1 MDFRSLKRL
10 SLGRLLCLSFLG
22 IAVLSLLLCNLGS
35 EGPGRARPMQ
45 SAVQLEIK
53 LSVGDSVVQGG
64 GYAQLGR
71 KTDSEAARAPAGAS
85 KDKAT
90 PEKAVAVGTQFVR
103 GEVFELRDS
112 TGGARRPE
120 RRPKSPGEP
129 LNVCILSMDVYGLQN
144 VGGTAIAYWEL
155 AKALARQVGSAGSIK
170 KRGGAVD
177 DAETDVDRP
186 FVVKVLA
193 LVSATTCGKL
203 RPLYTRQNI
212 RLECIDPDQTSEQK
226 WEFAN
231 PYLVSGATVLEW
243 LREPIDSSHKKCDVL
258 HAHEWGG
265 VLAPIIAGRLLPGT
279 WSKPLP
285 DTIAVESHGGHMWSL
300 LTHAPH
306 RPTDLIAC
314 EVDYYERSSLENSDT
329 VVSPTRYMLRYFHE
343 RGWSPANPLVIS
355 HITTQ
360 PEIAPKIDMSG
371 ALSKPP
377 TRLVFYSRKEDRKG
391 LHAFVRGLDM
401 ITNGTS
407 LNKQSLSVEIMA
419 PDDSAE
425 IQHRINRWKESWN
438 VHIRSQDSRTAAM
451 DILTTDP
458 ARTLAVMT
466 SFVENPAEVL
476 ADCENAGIRTVA
488 LDMGGISELLERGT
502 VINDMHHDVLG
513 HLMSDIIQGKQK
525 AEIPKL
531 GLAVKESGQLWIE
544 WHRILRETGE
554 LPHPKDI
561 AAKAQNLEPSQRL
574 VRLISKIGSG
584 ASRRSGLRRK
594 QGKDEDDDDEAPGN
608 GRRLQKRQALHKAPT
623 LIAQRN
629 QQSSFTTSEE
639 GRIRIRTISF
649 TDSNP
654 NALSLHETLCLNMAE
669 TANAFLLL
677 PEGFNLIDDKKAL
690 QTLASV
696 LYTNQ
701 HFDALTAGIEYLAAD
716 GSVAVTL
723 PHGPFFFARTSSS
736 RCMKTYPVLIRR
748 EALCLDYTAE
758 ARSFSLYESWHM
770 LMLVEQAGGKIGTLP
785 ISLFDIDD
793 EVKGV
798 WDECSEEMD
807 PLLRMAKNGDYVVVN
822 MANQLAKWRIGN
834 FIEQQSKQV
843 IQVEE
848 NMIAD
853 NIKDFGC
860 WQGHNGWSF
869 HYRAQPVGQVR
880 ADADINGDDAV
891 QLTWNQDEEKWIC
904 PPSRSKK
911 KKQPMFPFI
920 TRTGLHPCIGK
931 NKGCCANGAANS
943 VVLRWTSHKYTER
956 VKARLHLQLVDTCGD
971 GIDAQVR
978 AGLDLKRRGKGTLSQ
993 VDVVRLDRG
1002 RNKSNGRLRN
1012 RVQRTYE
1019 IGTVWPGDVIE
1030 VQVDPRENVH
1040 CDTTRLQL
1048 QIFSSSKADGAD

>member
-1 MDFRSLKRL
+1 MAE
-10 SLGRLLCLSFLG
+10 GN
-22 IAVLSLLLCNLGS
+22 AVLL
-35 EGPGRARPMQ
+35 
-45 SAVQLEIK
+45 
-53 LSVGDSVVQGG
+53 
-64 GYAQLGR
+64 
-71 KTDSEAARAPAGAS
+71 
-85 KDKAT
+85 T
-90 PEKAVAVGTQFVR
+90 P
-103 GEVFELRDS
+103 
-112 TGGARRPE
+112 
-120 RRPKSPGEP
+120 
-129 LNVCILSMDVYGLQN
+129 
-144 VGGTAIAYWEL
+144 
-155 AKALARQVGSAGSIK
+155 
-170 KRGGAVD
+170 
-177 DAETDVDRP
+177 
-186 FVVKVLA
+186 
-193 LVSATTCGKL
+193 
-203 RPLYTRQNI
+203 I
-212 RLECIDPDQTSEQK
+212 RVI
-226 WEFAN
+226 
-231 PYLVSGATVLEW
+231 
-243 LREPIDSSHKKCDVL
+243 SSHF
-258 HAHEWGG
+258 
-265 VLAPIIAGRLLPGT
+265 P
-279 WSKPLP
+279 
-285 DTIAVESHGGHMWSL
+285 
-300 LTHAPH
+300 
-306 RPTDLIAC
+306 
-314 EVDYYERSSLENSDT
+314 
-329 VVSPTRYMLRYFHE
+329 RYFHE
-343 RGWSPANPLVIS
+343 RGWNPASPMVIS

-360 PEIAPKIDMSG
+360 PDKAPTITMSG

-391 LHAFVRGLDM
+391 LHVFVRGLDM

-407 LNKQSLSVEIMA
+407 LKQNLAVEIMA

-451 DILTTDP
+451 DILTADP

-466 SFVENPAEVL
+466 SFVENAAEVL

-488 LDMGGISELLERGT
+488 LDMGGISELLESGT
-502 VINDMHHDVLG
+502 VINDMHPDVLG
-513 HLMSDIIQGKQK
+513 HLMSDILQGKSK

-531 GLAVKESGQLWIE
+531 SIEVKESGQLWVE
-544 WHRILRETGE
+544 WHRIIKETGS
-554 LPHPKDI
+554 LPEQKQI
-561 AAKAQNLEPSQRL
+561 AAKAATLEPSRPAA
-574 VRLISKIGSG
+574 RIEEDAPKRGSSK
-584 ASRRSGLRRK
+584 ADKDDKEAVAVALK
-594 QGKDEDDDDEAPGN
+594 KDKEVEDDEDEKPIEKP
-608 GRRLQKRQALHKAPT
+608 RRLHKRQALHKTPT
-623 LIAQRN
+623 LMAQRN
-629 QQSSFTTSEE
+629 SQSGFSNSEE
-639 GRIRIRTISF
+639 ERIRIRTISF

-654 NALSLHETLCLNMAE
+654 NALSLHETLCLNNAE

-677 PEGFNLIDDKKAL
+677 PDGFNLIDDKKAL
-690 QTLASV
+690 QTLATV
-696 LYTNQ
+696 LFNNP

-748 EALCLDYTAE
+748 ESLCLDYTAE

-793 EVKGV
+793 EVMGV

-807 PLLRMAKNGDYVVVN
+807 PLLRMAKQGDYVVVN

-843 IQVEE
+843 VQVEE

-853 NIKDFGC
+853 NIKDFGS

-869 HYRAQPVGQVR
+869 YYRAQPAGQVR
-880 ADADINGDDAV
+880 ADADLNEDESV
-891 QLTWNQDEEKWIC
+891 MLTWNNDEEKWIC
-904 PPSRSKK
+904 PSKSKK
-911 KKQPMFPFI
+911 KKPQFPFI
-920 TRTGLHPCIGK
+920 TRTGVHPCIGK
-931 NKGCCANGAANS
+931 HKGCCADGSANS

-978 AGLDLKRRGKGTLSQ
+978 AGLDLKRRGKGVLNQ

-1002 RNKSNGRLRN
+1002 RNKSNGRLRT

-1048 QIFSSSKADGAD
+1048 QIFSSSKADAGEKED

>member
-1 MDFRSLKRL
+1 M
-10 SLGRLLCLSFLG
+10 
-22 IAVLSLLLCNLGS
+22 
-35 EGPGRARPMQ
+35 
-45 SAVQLEIK
+45 
-53 LSVGDSVVQGG
+53 
-64 GYAQLGR
+64 
-71 KTDSEAARAPAGAS
+71 
-85 KDKAT
+85 
-90 PEKAVAVGTQFVR
+90 FVR
-103 GEVFELRDS
+103 GEVFELREAAAVRRAD
-112 TGGARRPE
+112 RRP
-120 RRPKSPGEP
+120 RTGQP
-129 LNVCILSMDVYGLQN
+129 LSVCILSMDVYGLQN
-144 VGGTAIAYWEL
+144 VGGTAIAYWQ
-155 AKALARQVGSAGSIK
+155 LARQLASAAAPPVAGK
-170 KRGGAVD
+170 PA
-177 DAETDVDRP
+177 ADRP
-186 FVVKVLA
+186 FAVKVLA
-193 LVSATTCGKL
+193 LVSSNTCDKL

-243 LREPIDSSHKKCDVL
+243 LRDPAEGQQKKCDVL

-279 WSKPLP
+279 WSKQLP
-285 DTIAVESHGGHMWSL
+285 DWIAVESHGGHMWSL

-314 EVDYYERSSLENSDT
+314 EVDYYERASLENADT
-329 VVSPTRYMLRYFHE
+329 VISPTKYMLRYFHE
-343 RGWSPANPLVIS
+343 RGWQPANPVVIS
-355 HITTQ
+355 HITTK
-360 PEIAPKIDMSG
+360 PEKPRPLDPTG

-391 LHAFVRGLDM
+391 LHVFVRGLDM

-407 LNKQSLSVEIMA
+407 LKQSLAVEIMA

-476 ADCENAGIRTVA
+476 ADCENAGIRTLA
-488 LDMGGISELLERGT
+488 LDMGGIAELLKSGT
-502 VINDMHHDVLG
+502 VIKDMHPNVLG
-513 HLMSDIIQGKQK
+513 QLMSDIIQGKQK
-525 AEIPKL
+525 ADVPELSIT
-531 GLAVKESGQLWIE
+531 VKEAGQLWVQ
-544 WHRILRETGE
+544 WHSMVKENGE
-554 LPHPKDI
+554 LPRQEDMAELAKKLVPSKPGTALVAKSALAAPKPASAVP
-561 AAKAQNLEPSQRL
+561 AAAEAKEA
-574 VRLISKIGSG
+574 
-584 ASRRSGLRRK
+584 
-594 QGKDEDDDDEAPGN
+594 DEADDEGEGKAAEPPRP
-608 GRRLQKRQALHKAPT
+608 RRLFKRQALHKAPT
-623 LIAQRN
+623 LVSQRG
-629 QQSSFTTSEE
+629 SSQPGLLSEE
-639 GRIRIRTISF
+639 ERIRIRTISF

-654 NALSLHETLCLNMAE
+654 NALSLHETLCLNPSE

-677 PEGFNLIDDKKAL
+677 PDGFNLIDDKKAL

-696 LYTNQ
+696 LYANQ

-723 PHGPFFFARTSSS
+723 PHGPFFFARTSNS

-748 EALCLDYTAE
+748 ESLCLDYTAE

-770 LMLVEQAGGKIGTLP
+770 LMLVEQAGGRIGTLP

-793 EVKGV
+793 EVMGV

-807 PLLRMAKNGDYVVVN
+807 PLLRMAKQGDYVVVN

-843 IQVEE
+843 VQVEE
-848 NMIAD
+848 NIIAD
-853 NIKDFGC
+853 NLKDFGG
-860 WQGHNGWSF
+860 WQGHNGWSYF
-869 HYRAQPVGQVR
+869 YRAQPAGQVR
-880 ADADINGDDAV
+880 ADADLAEDDALP
-891 QLTWNQDEEKWIC
+891 LTWNQDEERWIC
-904 PPSRSKK
+904 PSKTKNKK
-911 KKQPMFPFI
+911 KAPQFPFI

-931 NKGCCANGAANS
+931 HKGCCVDGSANS
-943 VVLRWTSHKYTER
+943 VVLRWTSHKYIER

-978 AGLDLKRRGKGTLSQ
+978 AGLDLKRRGKGTLAQ

-1030 VQVDPRENVH
+1030 VQVDPRDNVH
-1040 CDTTRLQL
+1040 CDTLRAQVGFGAGIRFGGCGRLL
-1048 QIFSSSKADGAD
+1048 TLAPRSLSSSARASPRPSGRRRKINLLSYVCALHTRSC